1 MAAIRVG
8 SLDEKGSDDSTD
20 HSGANFPRVVQGC
33 HVTEVVEVL
42 APHQELSRSLR
53 QARYGVAYLR
63 AVCAQA
69 GVKLVETSPD
79 EDVSGVDCLLSFP
92 QFDTRVQVKCTARRL
107 GSTTGTLSYH
117 IGEKTFRK
125 WARNQSRTYI
135 VVVIVPENSDAWAD
149 FDVDDE
155 TPAHCAAY
163 WAEVDR
169 DRTAE
174 PWTVQ
179 VERGRRLTPETLASW
194 HSLEMEDTYG
204 A

>member
-1 MAAIRVG
+1 MMEASEG
-8 SLDEKGSDDSTD
+8 
-20 HSGANFPRVVQGC
+20 
-33 HVTEVVEVL
+33 L
-42 APHQELSRSLR
+42 APHQELDRKLR

-79 EDVSGVDCLLSFP
+79 EDVSGIDCILSFP

-117 IGEKTFRK
+117 IGEPVFRK
-125 WARNQSRTYI
+125 WRRNQLRTYV
-135 VVVIVPENSDAWAD
+135 VVVIVPADCDAWAD
-149 FDVDDE
+149 FNVDDE
-155 TPAHCAAY
+155 TRAHCAAY

-169 DRTAE
+169 DKIVE

-179 VERGRRLTPETLASW
+179 LERRRRLTPETLADW
-194 HSLEMEDTYG
+194 HATEMEGYG